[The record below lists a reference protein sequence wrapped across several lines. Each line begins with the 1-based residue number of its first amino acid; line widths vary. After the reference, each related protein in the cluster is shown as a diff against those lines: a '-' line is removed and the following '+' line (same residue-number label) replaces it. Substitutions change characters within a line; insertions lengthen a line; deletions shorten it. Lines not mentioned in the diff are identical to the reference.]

1 MARIKDGFVLREVA
15 GRAVVIATGEASEGF
30 HGMVKLNG
38 TGKRIWQ
45 GLTEG
50 RTDDDIARDLA
61 QEYGIG
67 PERAAAAARE
77 CGGQGRA
84 AGVLAS

>member
-15 GRAVVIATGEASEGF
+15 GQAVVIATGEASEGF

-61 QEYGIG
+61 QEYV
-67 PERAAAAARE
+67 RE
-77 CGGQGRA
+77 FVEQVRE
-84 AGVLAS
+84 AGFLAS